1 MLKANGTCTQ
11 NITKSW
17 NVTQETPQRSFKQ
30 QSKIHDWIDH
40 TLLTNGQPTSF
51 ALCKNNRGGKKKKKN
66 PSTIESA
73 TLFGQQ
79 RPQPKNNT
87 LLDSK
92 TTNKKPLTIIK
103 SAH

>member
-1 MLKANGTCTQ
+1 MDN
-11 NITKSW
+11 
-17 NVTQETPQRSFKQ
+17 QRVLHCVKTTGG
-30 QSKIHDWIDH
+30 K
-40 TLLTNGQPTSF
+40 
-51 ALCKNNRGGKKKKKN
+51 GGKKKN
-66 PSTIESA
+66 QVPIESA